1 MKRFLSVLLAVL
13 LTVSC
18 FATIAFAAGAANV
31 AVSTSQ
37 EVAQGDV
44 VTLTVTVSGNF
55 ANYEMSLG
63 VEDGLSI
70 EAINGI
76 QHSIATD
83 KKSGLVA
90 FSDYKNVASH
100 SFTVTVNVDTA
111 TPGGYDLTATPTLS
125 TEKVDPA
132 LDTTDGTVDG
142 YVAVTTTAGSATL
155 TIPTPGPTVCQH
167 SSSKWHHDA
176 NGHWQICDKCGEKFN
191 EDKHNWDM
199 VGEDKATNCGEHG
212 TVYLQCTVCGR
223 ENTAQGGLKGHK
235 LESYTKEPTCTE
247 DGYKVPKCVYCGLE
261 MTVEKVILP
270 ALGHDFSKEWTTDG
284 DYHWHKCSRCDV
296 VDGHGK
302 HVWQWIVDKK
312 ATATETGR
320 KHEACEIC
328 GLTRNVD
335 TVIPKVEGLDEVPQT
350 GDPTPYLALGAVAV
364 LGLLTGA
371 VLVFKRK
378 TAK

>member
-70 EAINGI
+70 KAIDGI
-76 QHSIATD
+76 QHSIAAD

-155 TIPTPGPTVCQH
+155 TIPTPVAPTATPAPTAAPTATPVPTC
-167 SSSKWHHDA
+167 
-176 NGHWQICDKCGEKFN
+176 
-191 EDKHNWDM
+191 KHNFEGW
-199 VGEDKATNCGEHG
+199 ATDSDN
-212 TVYLQCTVCGR
+212 
-223 ENTAQGGLKGHK
+223 
-235 LESYTKEPTCTE
+235 
-247 DGYKVPKCVYCGLE
+247 
-261 MTVEKVILP
+261 
-270 ALGHDFSKEWTTDG
+270 
-284 DYHWHKCSRCDV
+284 HWHKCTICGEIFDL
-296 VDGHGK
+296 GK
-302 HVWQWIVDKK
+302 HEWQWIVDKK

-335 TVIPKVEGLDEVPQT
+335 TVIPKVEGLDDVPVT